1 MGNLEPLIASY
12 AQMKPKPTRKIGTA
26 CFLLLL
32 AGGIAIK
39 LSPKTAEQLTTRLE
53 PTSSGTSQH
62 YDLVP
67 GSVYDGDTFRVS
79 DGNQEIK
86 VRLCGMDA
94 PEKDQATGIESR
106 DHLRSLIAQGN
117 GRIILVPTD
126 IDQYGRTV
134 AEAFVPTDNG
144 DEEIHLNAQM
154 VGDGMAYVYP
164 QYVGS
169 CPNGVRMQAAEE
181 DTKQQVIGVWANPVS
196 QKPWDYRRRS

>member
-1 MGNLEPLIASY
+1 MGNLEPLIAPY
-12 AQMKPKPTRKIGTA
+12 AQMKPKLTRKIGTA

-39 LSPKTAEQLTTRLE
+39 LSPKTMGQLPPRFE

-86 VRLCGMDA
+86 VRLCGLDA
-94 PEKDQATGIESR
+94 PEKDQALGTESR

-134 AEAFVPTDNG
+134 AEAFVATGNG
-144 DEEIHLNAQM
+144 EEEIYLNAQM
-154 VGDGMAYVYP
+154 VADGMAYVYP

-169 CPNGVRMQAAEE
+169 CPNGARMQIAEE
-181 DTKQQVIGVWANPVS
+181 SAEQQAIGVWANPVS